1 MFSTCKRTPTP
12 RARGSAKGK
21 KNVIISVHTMSKEAP
36 LSSAS
41 TVGRPVA
48 PSFASKTSK
57 EQLQGVLHEETLQPA
72 ALKNLSGASKADIA
86 LCETLAKAHGDRL
99 RQAWRYGENNR
110 AAHRAQHLGAV
121 FYLLFFLAVCC
132 ALLAIELK
140 MSYLDPDHPGIVR
153 RFRGVLQD
161 KNAVATLLLP
171 DVAVVVLFLLA
182 AVNYARTLQS
192 PARLRRDTVY
202 CLGWKCLYIIE
213 DERAGFHTTKIPLDD
228 VGLVAQITDPKPL
241 WSGITHPTAAG
252 GCSCWGEHHQLK
264 YLVVLTAAERE
275 EYLEQLMSV
284 GCCVCAWLRNCFG
297 LCFECWAP
305 FRARAPWRVGG
316 KQGELIFCDE
326 AAKLYDLVM
335 DARPTTAADGTRIRV
350 MKRTEPQ
357 TVLET
362 FAAERYCEYQVE
374 GEEKDY
380 TRSKNYNRRLHL
392 HVGGGEDK
400 KTRENNDSDVDVG
413 LLYDYGSTNI

>member
-1 MFSTCKRTPTP
+1 
-12 RARGSAKGK
+12 
-21 KNVIISVHTMSKEAP
+21 MSKEAP